1 MVKCEEGYLLW
12 ILLKVDWQVGNI
24 HLPFSVQSKECGTEG
39 GTLACNNQPI
49 VSITKCPEMTSQHLE
64 V

>member
-39 GTLACNNQPI
+39 GTLDCNNQPI
-49 VSITKCPEMTSQHLE
+49 VSIANALK
-64 V
+64 